1 MSNQFDLGDRP
12 RFLLCVETQFI
23 EWTSDGGAPIVDIAD
38 GALVLAE
45 YDTRDEAL
53 VAIDNYLARV
63 GASVEWSD
71 VRPIETCACC
81 KGDVDTL
88 KSHKVLTLS
97 AEVGPD
103 TDVRVLDIDYPARFC
118 STCAPIKF
126 NEVAA

>member
-1 MSNQFDLGDRP
+1 MNRKFETNEIP
-12 RFLLCVETQFI
+12 RYLLCLETQFI
-23 EWTSDGGAPIVDIAD
+23 EWSDDSEWPIVDIAD
-38 GALVLAE
+38 DALVLDE

-53 VAIDNYLARV
+53 IAIDNYLARV
-63 GASVEWSD
+63 GASLEWSD

-97 AEVGPD
+97 TEVGPEN
-103 TDVRVLDIDYPARFC
+103 DVRALRGDYPARFC
-118 STCAPIKF
+118 TTCVPIKF